1 MSYPPH
7 RGTRNLSM
15 EVGTYYRRP
24 NLSPHLTLYYQVI
37 EKLKDRQVRVVNL
50 QSGDKYTLTEND
62 LNFYSMQVM
71 YESEMTMI
79 LLGGG

>member
-1 MSYPPH
+1 MSY
-7 RGTRNLSM
+7 RNLSM

-24 NLSPHLTLYYQVI
+24 NLSPHLTLYYQ
-37 EKLKDRQVRVVNL
+37 
-50 QSGDKYTLTEND
+50 SGEKYTLTEND

-79 LLGGG
+79 LLGDV